1 MTREEFDLLPVEERL
16 RLINLYKIYMDNEAT
31 KLKKENFYCKGCH
44 RYFARKEAKF
54 ESMTEVVNG
63 ECVFRD
69 AGYGDDDTFADCS
82 YIVLKAIC
90 PYCGAKIET
99 ARHRIGYSNERDRW
113 GNPV

>member
-1 MTREEFDLLPVEERL
+1 MNREEFNKLSVTKRLNLIYEYQIYLSNEE
-16 RLINLYKIYMDNEAT
+16 K
-31 KLKKENFYCKGCH
+31 KLKRENYYCQGCH
-44 RYFARKEAKF
+44 NYFARNEAHF
-54 ESMTEVVNG
+54 ESITEVVNG

-99 ARHRIGYSNERDRW
+99 ARHRMGYSNERDRW